1 MPLGIFAGSLAY
13 EKKFVELA
21 LGPARLLEFVGRQL
35 LLPQVRDRF
44 LFLAGLEIA
53 LHLGLL
59 RAFEFLQL
67 CLQQAAAF
75 EGGRFAGG
83 AEVQFR
89 SGDSCRCVLP
99 DAAPDLL
106 RFGVEGNHLCA
117 DACELHGQGLQFLQ
131 LGPLLQLAHAQHS
144 LQGEDE
150 GHRLSRQRQQRRQR
164 LLDGGLVVLVLL
176 QERIDGRL
184 RRDGLIQ

>member
-1 MPLGIFAGSLAY
+1 MPLGIFAGGLAH
-13 EKKFVELA
+13 EEEFVELA
-21 LGPARLLEFVGRQL
+21 LGPARLLEFPGGQL

-59 RAFEFLQL
+59 RAFEFLQF

-75 EGGRFAGG
+75 EGRRFAGG

-89 SGDSCRCVLP
+89 SGYSGRGVLP
-99 DAAPDLL
+99 HAAPDLL
-106 RFGVEGNHLCA
+106 RFSFEGNDLRA
-117 DACELHGQGLQFLQ
+117 DASQLCGQGLQPLQ
-131 LGPLLQLAHAQHS
+131 FGPLLQLAHAQHS

-150 GHRLSRQRQQRRQR
+150 GHRIIPAMPAAPAASAR
-164 LLDGGLVVLVLL
+164 
-176 QERIDGRL
+176 
-184 RRDGLIQ
+184 